1 MSAERAMTVEEFE
14 RIAPLLDSPSELVDG
29 RLRLMSPTNYLHGL
43 LASHVAFILKLYVQ
57 TQPDPGDVVG
67 AETGFRINDPRYPVQ
82 APDAAYISA
91 ARAPRDSP
99 DGDDP
104 LEHFMDGAPDL
115 AVEVRS
121 PSETFAAIRGKCQ
134 RWLNAGSRE
143 TWIVDGHRE
152 TVHVMRPTGDVV
164 VLHKTDTLT
173 SPDML
178 PGFSLTLTELFTR
191 RR

>member
-1 MSAERAMTVEEFE
+1 MSVERAMTVEEFE
-14 RIAPLLDSPSELVDG
+14 RIAPLLNSPSELVDG

-43 LASHVAFILKLYVQ
+43 LTNRIALALNLYLQ
-57 TQPDPGDVVG
+57 THPDPGDVVG
-67 AETGFRINDPRYPVQ
+67 AETGFRINDPHYPVQ

-91 ARAPRDSP
+91 ERAPRDSP

-134 RWLNAGSRE
+134 RWLTAGSRE

-152 TVHVMRPTGDVV
+152 TVHVMRLPGDTV
-164 VLHKTDTLT
+164 VLRKTDTLT
-173 SPDML
+173 SPDVL
-178 PGFSLTLTELFTR
+178 PGFSLTLAELFAR

>member
-14 RIAPLLDSPSELVDG
+14 RIAPLLEGPSELVDG
-29 RLRLMSPTNYLHGL
+29 RLCRMSPKTYLRGL
-43 LASHVAFILKLYVQ
+43 LTNRVAFALNLYLQ

-91 ARAPRDSP
+91 ERAPRDSP

-104 LEHFMDGAPDL
+104 LEHFMDGAPNL

-121 PSETFAAIRGKCQ
+121 PSETFAAIKGKCQ
-134 RWLNAGSRE
+134 RWLNAGSRDA
-143 TWIVDGHRE
+143 WIVDGHRE
-152 TVHVMRPTGDVV
+152 TVHVMRPSGDTVA
-164 VLHKTDTLT
+164 LRKTDTLT
-173 SPDML
+173 SPDVL
-178 PGFSLTLTELFTR
+178 PGFSLTLTELFAR

>member
-14 RIAPLLDSPSELVDG
+14 RIAPLLDGPSELVDG
-29 RLRLMSPTNYLHGL
+29 RLRIMSPTNYLHGL
-43 LASHVAFILKLYVQ
+43 LTNRVALALNLYLQ
-57 TQPDPGDVVG
+57 THPDPGDVVG

-82 APDAAYISA
+82 APDAAYIGAERVPRA
-91 ARAPRDSP
+91 AP

-134 RWLNAGSRE
+134 RWLNAGSRDA
-143 TWIVDGHRE
+143 WIVDGHRE

-173 SPDML
+173 SPDVL
-178 PGFSLTLTELFTR
+178 PGFSLSLAELFAR